1 MSVIARI
8 HLRRTAA
15 AASAVPLLFVLLAAN
30 RPGELERRLAHLAH
44 YAPRPLEVRRLGGS
58 STAFDRRFYF
68 FLESAR
74 RKLPEDVAG
83 VAVFGPESEQARNLV
98 AYQFAPLPAVVRPRP
113 IPAGWIAAV
122 YGPVRPPGW
131 RHVADVSDGAL
142 MWPAP

>member
-1 MSVIARI
+1 MAERI
-8 HLRRTAA
+8 PIRRAA
-15 AASAVPLLFVLLAAN
+15 AAALSLLLLLLLLAAN
-30 RPGELERRLAHLAH
+30 RPKELRRRITHLSH

-74 RKLPEDVAG
+74 RQLPAGVKG
-83 VAVFGPESEQARNLV
+83 VAVFATDSEQARNLV
-98 AYQFAPLPAVVRPRP
+98 AYQFAPLPAAITPRH

-122 YGPVRPPGW
+122 YGTGRPPSW
-131 RHVADVSDGAL
+131 KLVAEVSDGAL